1 MTRRIAFAVGD
12 TAGHVKPALAIAE
25 AFEALEGRTEVCL
38 FAAHG
43 DSGRHL
49 AESAGHRVV
58 TLPGAP
64 LVRVGLATRA
74 AAVPKAIEAFRRA
87 RPALR
92 RSGARLVIGTGG
104 YASGAVVMAGRSLG
118 LPTALVEPNAV
129 PGVANRLLRR
139 WVDRAYVNSPGCAR
153 FFGRRSVV
161 TGTPLA
167 PAFVAK
173 FEGRRTPPPA
183 PGSFR
188 VLVMGASRG
197 EQFLGEHAPALLSR
211 VRQHGIGVEVWHQA
225 GALDAAALTRAY
237 ERMGVE
243 ARVTPF
249 LHDVADAYGWSH
261 FVIGR
266 AGANT
271 VAELAVAG
279 LPALLIPL
287 GDAALGH
294 QDANAAE
301 YAGRGGAV
309 WCREDG
315 FDVEALAA
323 RIASLAADA
332 EAWIAMSAA
341 ARAAARPDAARAVV
355 EDCERLVGD
364 RW

>member
-1 MTRRIAFAVGD
+1 
-12 TAGHVKPALAIAE
+12 
-25 AFEALEGRTEVCL
+25 
-38 FAAHG
+38 
-43 DSGRHL
+43 
-49 AESAGHRVV
+49 
-58 TLPGAP
+58 
-64 LVRVGLATRA
+64 
-74 AAVPKAIEAFRRA
+74 
-87 RPALR
+87 
-92 RSGARLVIGTGG
+92 VIGTGG
-104 YASGAVVMAGRSLG
+104 YASGAVVLAGRSLG

-129 PGVANRLLRR
+129 PGLANRLLRR
-139 WVDRAYVNSPGCAR
+139 WVDRAYVNSAACAR
-153 FFGRRSVV
+153 FFGPRSVV
-161 TGTPLA
+161 TGTPLS
-167 PAFVAK
+167 PAFVAA
-173 FEGRRTPPPA
+173 FEGRRKTPPA

-197 EQFLGEHAPALLSR
+197 EQFLGEHVPALVGR
-211 VRQHGIGVEVWHQA
+211 VRDRGVTLDVWHQA
-225 GALDAAALTRAY
+225 GALDASALAGSYART
-237 ERMGVE
+237 GVE

-287 GDAALGH
+287 RDAALGH

-301 YAGRGGAV
+301 YSGRGAAI

-332 EAWIAMSAA
+332 GEWSAMSAA
-341 ARAAARPDAARAVV
+341 ARAEARPGAAAAIV